1 MDSLKS
7 LGEFMVSTQAIS
19 HRTTTSLSEI
29 LIAIDLG
36 SSLFKVI
43 HTGRHGKPEAIAIR
57 PEISFATEA
66 QVEAQISEYHDDP
79 LRSAVVEVD
88 GKLYAAGDFATDL
101 SGRQYHELSKWEN
114 LTPRLLSI
122 IGLVCHRLGFPNGFS
137 VTIGLLLPR
146 DEVNPPGRESK
157 LEAIKQAAANFK
169 FRGSHMQCQL
179 SFKIATEGAG
189 LFAAHAAHL
198 QAEGISPIKVDI
210 PVIMAGERNT
220 SLLVYRAG
228 KLNPALSASDGDG
241 FYKFAQQLRKA
252 VGGTVPLPDLIQA
265 VAQKRD
271 RIRVQGA
278 EVVDI
283 APHLSEVLDAYYNSM
298 IGYLKAKLPANEINV
313 ICGGGAFNLIWNRL
327 ENWFESL
334 FIPAVYVGDPLVN
347 ELRQIFQSGVDMN
360 TTEAQIIRF
369 ADALGLYKALTERMR
384 REMQGKGFS
393 TSEARR

>member
-1 MDSLKS
+1 
-7 LGEFMVSTQAIS
+7 
-19 HRTTTSLSEI
+19 
-29 LIAIDLG
+29 
-36 SSLFKVI
+36 
-43 HTGRHGKPEAIAIR
+43 
-57 PEISFATEA
+57 
-66 QVEAQISEYHDDP
+66 
-79 LRSAVVEVD
+79 VD
-88 GKLYAAGDFATDL
+88 GKLYAVGNFAIDL

-114 LTPRLLSI
+114 LTPRLLAI
-122 IGLVCHRLGFPNGFS
+122 IGLVCHRLGFSNGFK

-146 DEVNPPGRESK
+146 DEVNPLEREAK
-157 LEAIKQAAANFK
+157 VEAIKKAATNFK
-169 FRGSHMQCQL
+169 FRGSLMQCQL

-198 QAEGISPIKVDI
+198 QAEGISPMNVDV
-210 PVIMAGERNT
+210 PVVMAGERNT

-278 EVVDI
+278 EVIDI
-283 APHLSEVLDAYYNSM
+283 APHLSEVVEAYYNSI
-298 IGYLKAKLPANEINV
+298 IGYLKAKLPSSEIHV
-313 ICGGGAFNLIWNRL
+313 VCGGGAFNLIWNRL
-327 ENWFESL
+327 EDWFGSL
-334 FIPAVYVGDPLVN
+334 FIPAVYIGEPLN
-347 ELRQIFQSGVDMN
+347 SELRQVFQGRVDID

-369 ADALGLYKALTERMR
+369 ADALGLYKSLTERMR

-393 TSEARR
+393 TSVSEIQR